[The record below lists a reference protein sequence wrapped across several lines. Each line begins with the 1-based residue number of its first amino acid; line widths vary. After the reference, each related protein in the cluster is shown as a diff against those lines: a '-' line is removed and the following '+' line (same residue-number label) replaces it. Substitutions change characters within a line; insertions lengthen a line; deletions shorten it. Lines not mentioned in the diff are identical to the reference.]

1 MNPRPHQPLSFLLAA
16 PKSHKTA
23 EQVDGTGLLVRE
35 FNPSQK
41 QLKVIEGITAK
52 PPVPL
57 DQIDKPGHK

>member
-1 MNPRPHQPLSFLLAA
+1 MNARSHQPLSFLLAA

-35 FNPSQK
+35 FKPTEK
-41 QLKVIEGITAK
+41 QRKVIEGIAAK

-57 DQIDKPGHK
+57 EQIDMPGHK